1 MPRLKRPRPEPA
13 PPIPKGAALL
23 TPRQA
28 SEITGMSE
36 AWFTK
41 QRWKRKGPPF
51 IRIGRAVRYVE
62 TELLQWLAE
71 RRVRPPRDE

>member
-1 MPRLKRPRPEPA
+1 
-13 PPIPKGAALL
+13 
-23 TPRQA
+23 
-28 SEITGMSE
+28 MSE